1 MLINILIRPHVTPC
15 AQHTLKLV
23 AGTLVVVALV
33 INFFERWY
41 APQTLVLESSSNFP
55 AWIGWAGWGLA
66 VVAALTYFS
75 IDFLEGRR
83 GRTTHAPEPS
93 PKAITNATK
102 LKPPLTR
109 GLLLLLLSPTRFLD
123 TARPFEDEQTTELQK
138 ERARMKQNGEEVYNR
153 LLALRRIADVRRAWC
168 YSTLYV
174 LLLVIIG
181 WTTGALLA
189 WLFGPAPENLP
200 ALLQY
205 IGVGIL
211 LLTTLARSGWAIQ
224 TIGGKSLL
232 ERTDARLYRIF
243 YIVGSFSLILSVSWP
258 AR

>member
-1 MLINILIRPHVTPC
+1 MTPF

-41 APQTLVLESSSNFP
+41 APQTLLLESSPNFP
-55 AWIGWAGWGLA
+55 AWIGWAGWTLA
-66 VVAALTYFS
+66 AVAALTYFS

-83 GRTTHAPEPS
+83 GRTTHAPELS
-93 PKAITNATK
+93 PNAIASATK
-102 LKPPLTR
+102 LKPPLAR

-123 TARPFEDEQTTELQK
+123 NARPFEDQQTTKLQK
-138 ERARMKQNGEEVYNR
+138 ERARMKENGEDAYNR
-153 LLALRRIADVRRAWC
+153 LLGRRRIADVRRAWC

-174 LLLVIIG
+174 ILLVIIG
-181 WTTGALLA
+181 WAIGALLA
-189 WLFGPAPENLP
+189 RQFGPAPENLH

-211 LLTTLARSGWAIQ
+211 LLATLARSGWAIQ

-232 ERTDARLYRIF
+232 ERTDALLYRIF
-243 YIVGSFSLILSVSWP
+243 YTIGSFLLILSVSWP
-258 AR
+258 TG